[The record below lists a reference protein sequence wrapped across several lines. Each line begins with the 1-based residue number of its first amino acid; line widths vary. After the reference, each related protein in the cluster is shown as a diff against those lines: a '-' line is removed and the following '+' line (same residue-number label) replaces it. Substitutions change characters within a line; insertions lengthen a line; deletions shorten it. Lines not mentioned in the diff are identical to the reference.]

1 MHRFNNFWIEFFK
14 IIAVFAVALGI
25 LSLCLFVITYLFC
38 KDLDKGLLPNN
49 ATTKTLKIAYSQ
61 NVGALNPQGYGKN
74 AMFAQNLVFEGL
86 VRLNKNGEI
95 VPSLASAWSVDKEGK
110 IYTFSLR
117 KGVRFSNGE
126 EFNADAVVLNFKS
139 ILQNRIRHSWSGL
152 VGVIKSV
159 EKVDDYA
166 VRIIL
171 KSPYTPTL
179 RELALVRPFRFLAPS
194 AFPPDLDLV
203 KHNPVSIGTGAYM
216 LAESK
221 AGAFDKFVKN
231 PHYWVNAS
239 NSAEEAQNQ
248 ASENQQGKF
257 YYDEVL
263 IKVIFEPNSKLAALK
278 AGQVDMIYGADEIPT
293 RIFMEVAEAGG
304 GFCTNAFFCHTERS
318 EVSKRVV
325 SLEKNNRDISPTAQ
339 YDNVEVICND
349 KNGEQNPPK
358 NPEFK
363 AYLGKEAFVT
373 SLLLNSTRLREAGV
387 REAIALAIDKEA
399 AINAVYGEL
408 ASIAES
414 IFVGEDSH
422 LSLRGDTICHTE
434 VLQKT
439 EVSQHDYGR
448 DSSLATQAKNDKLRD
463 ISVST
468 KPQYDKKNSPSRS
481 TSGVSGW
488 VNPSTN
494 TLNSE
499 STSQNLAQP
508 HETNLQKA
516 REILAMLGYTEANP
530 LRVTLLFLSDKPNQ
544 KMLSQILQTQLKRA
558 NIALSLRGLDPSMF
572 YNALKN
578 GEFEIAFSKSWGA
591 PYEPLSQLYSFT
603 KPLGHGDYLAQ
614 SALRNKVEIDA
625 IILSAIN
632 APNEKEA
639 RKDASE
645 AIALLLD
652 SRVYIPLVIERNKAI
667 ANGRIKGVE
676 RVSGV
681 SYEIPVWEFYE

>member
-1 MHRFNNFWIEFFK
+1 M
-14 IIAVFAVALGI
+14 
-25 LSLCLFVITYLFC
+25 S
-38 KDLDKGLLPNN
+38 
-49 ATTKTLKIAYSQ
+49 TKTLKIAYSQ

-221 AGAFDKFVKN
+221 AGAFDRFVKN

-422 LSLRGDTICHTE
+422 LSLRGARSVRERNEAIHESKMDCHKSAVVDAGLASNSRNDAFSCHTE
-434 VLQKT
+434 RS
-439 EVSQHDYGR
+439 EVSQ
-448 DSSLATQAKNDKLRD
+448 QAHQNPHAFAQNRD
-463 ISVST
+463 ISGFALNMTSKNTT
-468 KPQYDKKNSPSRS
+468 KFKPKNPAQ
-481 TSGVSGW
+481 
-488 VNPSTN
+488 NH
-494 TLNSE
+494 E
-499 STSQNLAQP
+499 SNLA
-508 HETNLQKA
+508 KA
-516 REILAMLGYTEANP
+516 REILGTLGYTADNP
-530 LRVTLLFLSDKPNQ
+530 LTIELIFKSDKPNQ
-544 KMLSQILQTQLKRA
+544 KMLSQILQAQLKRA
-558 NIALSLRGLDPSMF
+558 NIALSVRGLEPSMF

-578 GEFEIAFSKSWGA
+578 GEFEIAFSESWGA

-614 SALRNKVEIDA
+614 SGLSNKVEIDA
-625 IILSAIN
+625 TILRAIN

-639 RKDASE
+639 RKDARE
-645 AIALLLD
+645 AIALLID
-652 SRVYIPLVIERNKAI
+652 SRVYIPLAIERNKAI